1 MDIVDDIIE
10 MSPESA
16 ANAWMDRFIK
26 LYKYGIIDEGVS
38 VKHGKITWTGDS
50 IYDHS
55 IYLDKDRFIID
66 GNEVFITVELW
77 NKYIKMR
84 ELAGALYVR
93 APKKIA
99 FPDDW
104 SDLSDEQ
111 VLENIQ
117 YLQKKYKKYKISQPD
132 DKHIK
137 IDNVVICRGQEEIV
151 SGHVVGNGRTYYTIN
166 NKTYYRNEEN
176 GKELVDLIHL
186 CKMHLVPFKDKVNK
200 WVKDNKSD
208 IKYLGLGGSAVLAIF
223 VFAYFMAI
231 DSDKS
236 AKQSRDQLKKEIVN
250 EVIDSLHKEQQ
261 KTLNYN
267 DSIRQNVR

>member
-1 MDIVDDIIE
+1 MEIVDDIIIIPAE
-10 MSPESA
+10 TA
-16 ANAWMDRFIK
+16 AHMWMDRFIK
-26 LYKYGIIDEGVS
+26 QYKYGIDEGVV
-38 VKHGKITWTGDS
+38 VKNGKITWTGDWCE
-50 IYDHS
+50 HS

-77 NKYIKMR
+77 KKYLKMR
-84 ELAGALYVR
+84 ELAGAIYVR

-137 IDNVVICRGQEEIV
+137 IDNVVICRDNEG
-151 SGHVVGNGRTYYTIN
+151 SVGNGRTYYTIN
-166 NKTYYRNEEN
+166 NKRYYRHEDNA
-176 GKELVDLIHL
+176 KELVDLIHL
-186 CKMHLVPFKDKVNK
+186 CKMHLAPFKDKVNK
-200 WVKDNKSD
+200 WAKDNKAD